1 MGKKKKNIE
10 DIFVYLS
17 YMSLNLVR
25 IWYKTK
31 VLQYSKRDFH
41 INHLLKT
48 KNILILKKK
57 KKNPATHNYT
67 ISVFYL
73 KPKIGY

>member
-1 MGKKKKNIE
+1 MGKKKNIE

-57 KKNPATHNYT
+57 KK
-67 ISVFYL
+67 
-73 KPKIGY
+73 KKILPHIITPYQSFT

>member
-1 MGKKKKNIE
+1 MGEKKNIE

-31 VLQYSKRDFH
+31 VLQYSIRDFH

-57 KKNPATHNYT
+57 KKKNLATHNYT

-73 KPKIGY
+73 KPKIWY

>member
-1 MGKKKKNIE
+1 MGEKKNIE

-31 VLQYSKRDFH
+31 VLQYSIRDFH

-57 KKNPATHNYT
+57 KK
-67 ISVFYL
+67 
-73 KPKIGY
+73 KILPHIITPYQSFT